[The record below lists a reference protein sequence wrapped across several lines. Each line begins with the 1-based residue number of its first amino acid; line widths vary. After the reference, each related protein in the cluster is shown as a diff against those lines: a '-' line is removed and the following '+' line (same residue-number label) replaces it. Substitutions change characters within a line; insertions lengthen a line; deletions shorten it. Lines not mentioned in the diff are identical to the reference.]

1 MPTFT
6 WTLESQGGNNTGFV
20 VPDDVVLGFGRG
32 RRVPITVQLGD
43 YRYRTTIV
51 SMGGR
56 FLFGVN
62 AEQRAATGLKAG
74 DVVEVTIDVD
84 DAPREVEV
92 PPALQAALDAD
103 PVAAGA
109 WDRLSYTN
117 RKEHARSIAEAK
129 TDETRDRRLA
139 KTLAA
144 LTGAA
149 G

>member
-6 WTLESQGGNNTGFV
+6 WTLASQGGNNTAFI
-20 VPDDVVLGFGRG
+20 VPDDVVRDFGRG
-32 RRVPITVQLGD
+32 RRVPVTVDIGD
-43 YRYRTTIV
+43 HRYRTTIV

-56 FLFGVN
+56 FLLGVN
-62 AEQRAATGLKAG
+62 AEQRGATGVQAG
-74 DVVEVTIDVD
+74 DVVELTIEVD

-103 PVAAGA
+103 PVAKAA

-129 TDETRDRRLA
+129 ADETRERRLA

-144 LTGAA
+144 LRS
-149 G
+149 

>member
-20 VPDDVVLGFGRG
+20 VPEDVVLGFGRG
-32 RRVPITVQLGD
+32 RRVPITVEIGD
-43 YRYRTTIV
+43 HRYRTTIV

-62 AEQRAATGLKAG
+62 AEQRKATGLTAG
-74 DVVEVTIDVD
+74 DVVEVTIEVD

-103 PVAAGA
+103 PAAKAA

-117 RKEHARSIAEAK
+117 RKEHARAISDAK
-129 TDETRDRRLA
+129 ADETRERRLA

-144 LTGAA
+144 LRS
-149 G
+149 

>member
-6 WTLESQGGNNTGFV
+6 WTLASQGGNNTAFV
-20 VPDDVVLGFGRG
+20 VPDDVVLAFGRG
-32 RRVPITVQLGD
+32 RRVPVTVEIGE

-56 FLFGVN
+56 FLLGVN
-62 AEQRAATGLKAG
+62 AEQRAATGLQAG
-74 DVVEVTIDVD
+74 DVVEVTVEVD

-103 PVAAGA
+103 PVAKAA

-129 TDETRDRRLA
+129 ADETRERRLA

-144 LTGAA
+144 LRS
-149 G
+149 

>member
-20 VPDDVVLGFGRG
+20 VPEDVVLGFGRG
-32 RRVPITVQLGD
+32 RRVPITVEIGD
-43 YRYRTTIV
+43 HSYRTTIV

-62 AEQRAATGLKAG
+62 AEQRKATGLTAG
-74 DVVEVTIDVD
+74 DVVEVTIEVD

-103 PVAAGA
+103 PAAKAA

-117 RKEHARSIAEAK
+117 RKEHARAISDAK
-129 TDETRDRRLA
+129 ADETRERRLA

-144 LTGAA
+144 LRS
-149 G
+149 

>member
-20 VPDDVVLGFGRG
+20 IPEDVVLGFGRG
-32 RRVPITVQLGD
+32 RRVPITVAIGD

-62 AEQRAATGLKAG
+62 SRQRQDTGLAAG
-74 DVVEVTIDVD
+74 DVVEVTIEVD

-92 PPALQAALDAD
+92 PPELQAALDAD
-103 PVAAGA
+103 PAAKA
-109 WDRLSYTN
+109 AFERLAFTH
-117 RKEHARSIAEAK
+117 RKEHARSVADAKAPETKARRVERVLEAL
-129 TDETRDRRLA
+129 RA
-139 KTLAA
+139 
-144 LTGAA
+144 
-149 G
+149 

>member
-20 VPDDVVLGFGRG
+20 VPEDVVLGFGRG
-32 RRVPITVQLGD
+32 RRVPITVAIGD

-62 AEQRAATGLKAG
+62 SRQRQDTGLAAG
-74 DVVEVTIDVD
+74 DVVEVTIEVD

-92 PPALQAALDAD
+92 PPELQAALDAD
-103 PVAAGA
+103 PAAKA
-109 WDRLSYTN
+109 AFERLAFTH
-117 RKEHARSIAEAK
+117 RKEHARSVADAKAPETKARRVERVLEAL
-129 TDETRDRRLA
+129 RA
-139 KTLAA
+139 
-144 LTGAA
+144 
-149 G
+149 

>member
-6 WTLESQGGNNTGFV
+6 WTLESQGGNNTGFI
-20 VPDDVVLGFGRG
+20 VPNDVVRGFGRG
-32 RRVPITVQLGD
+32 RRVPIAVRIGD

-62 AEQRAATGLKAG
+62 AQQRNDTGLRAG
-74 DVVEVTIDVD
+74 DVVEVTIEVD

-103 PVAAGA
+103 PAAKAA

-117 RKEHARSIAEAK
+117 RKEHSRSIAEAK
-129 TDETRDRRLA
+129 ADQTRARRLE

-144 LTGAA
+144 LRS
-149 G
+149 

>member
-20 VPDDVVLGFGRG
+20 VPEQVVLGFGRG
-32 RRVPITVQLGD
+32 RRVPITVEIGD

-62 AEQRAATGLKAG
+62 AEQRKATGLAAG
-74 DVVEVTIDVD
+74 DVVEVTIEPD
-84 DAPREVEV
+84 DAPREVDV
-92 PPALQAALDAD
+92 PPQLQAALDAD
-103 PVAAGA
+103 PVAKAA
-109 WDRLSYTN
+109 WEKLSYTN

-129 TDETRDRRLA
+129 ADETRERRLA

-144 LTGAA
+144 LRS
-149 G
+149 